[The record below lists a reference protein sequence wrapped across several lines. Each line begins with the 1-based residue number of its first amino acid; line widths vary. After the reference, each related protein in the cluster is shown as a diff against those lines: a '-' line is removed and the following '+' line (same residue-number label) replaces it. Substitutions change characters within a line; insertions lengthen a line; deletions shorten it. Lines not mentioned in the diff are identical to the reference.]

1 MITAETILARAPTA
15 AMQASD
21 VKVSVYPDKK
31 QCVNKAKGMLRDR
44 LMWETRWK
52 RIRDLQLPYIGE
64 FEDTQDSTNPARRRD
79 DKMLQGVAWQAAQV
93 FSAGIMSGLTPPS
106 RQWFKFGFSDPEL
119 NKDVGATKV
128 LDQRQEIM
136 QAVLAGSNFY
146 NSVHS
151 CYLEL
156 PFGQAPLAIFPD
168 SKTGVRFQPLTIG
181 TYALEVGGDGTVQR
195 LLRKYRLTL
204 EQIVESFGQDALPW
218 RYKAQFDNNRFD
230 NKKYTVYWLVEPN
243 RDREPGKIGRL
254 NMPYRSM
261 YWMKGS
267 NENEWLYVGGFEEFP
282 VPVARY
288 IVTGMDAYGKG
299 PGWFAEGDVNAL
311 QVMKKDQLLGIEMGV
326 KPPVTVTHDVM
337 NYGGVN
343 MYPGGMTKMSDANSA
358 VRPLFQV
365 GLDIDH
371 VSAEITLTKDDIKR
385 AYAADLFLMLD
396 NIDNGQMTAREI
408 VERQQEKL
416 QQLGPVVERL
426 QEEYLTPI
434 LERTYNILDRGGA
447 FPPIP
452 PDIAE
457 LVAQEDVRITYISP
471 LAQAQKMSGLVNIEQ
486 AISFVAQMAQIWP
499 ESIKAVD
506 PLGTVAR
513 YMDML
518 GAPAKMRHS
527 DEEIQQMIQQEQQAM
542 QQAQQEQQAMQIAQ
556 ALPGITQAAKNATDA
571 ANDGNPAMAD
581 WLGMSGV
588 V

>member
-79 DKMLQGVAWQAAQV
+79 DKMLQGVAWQSAQV

-106 RQWFKFGFSDPEL
+106 RQWFKFAFSNPDL

-195 LLRKYRLTL
+195 LLRRYRLTL
-204 EQIVESFGQDALPW
+204 EQIVESFGQDALPY
-218 RYKAQFDNNRFD
+218 RYKAQFDQNRFD

-408 VERQQEKL
+408 IERQQEKL
-416 QQLGPVVERL
+416 QQLGPVVQRL
-426 QEEYLTPI
+426 QDEFLNRI
-434 LERTYNILDRGGA
+434 LERVYNILDRSGI

-452 PDIAE
+452 DDVLE
-457 LVAQEDVRITYISP
+457 TLSGQEMRIDYVSP
-471 LAQAQKMSGLVNIEQ
+471 LAQAQKISGLVNIEQ
-486 AISFVAQMAQIWP
+486 AVSFTLQIAQAWP
-499 ESIKAVD
+499 DAVKVID
-506 PLGTVAR
+506 PLATVEK
-513 YMDML
+513 YMELL
-518 GAPAKMRHS
+518 GAPAAMRRS
-527 DEEIQQMIQQEQQAM
+527 EEEVQQMIQAEQEAM
-542 QQAQQEQQAMQIAQ
+542 QQAQQEQQAMQMAQ
-556 ALPGITQAAKNATDA
+556 ALPGITQAAKNATEA
-571 ANDGNPAMAD
+571 ANDGNPALAD
-581 WLGMSGV
+581 WLGMSGA
-588 V
+588 

>member
-1 MITAETILARAPTA
+1 M
-15 AMQASD
+15 
-21 VKVSVYPDKK
+21 
-31 QCVNKAKGMLRDR
+31 
-44 LMWETRWK
+44 
-52 RIRDLQLPYIGE
+52 
-64 FEDTQDSTNPARRRD
+64 
-79 DKMLQGVAWQAAQV
+79 
-93 FSAGIMSGLTPPS
+93 
-106 RQWFKFGFSDPEL
+106 
-119 NKDVGATKV
+119 
-128 LDQRQEIM
+128 
-136 QAVLAGSNFY
+136 
-146 NSVHS
+146 
-151 CYLEL
+151 
-156 PFGQAPLAIFPD
+156 
-168 SKTGVRFQPLTIG
+168 
-181 TYALEVGGDGTVQR
+181 
-195 LLRKYRLTL
+195 
-204 EQIVESFGQDALPW
+204 
-218 RYKAQFDNNRFD
+218 
-230 NKKYTVYWLVEPN
+230 EPN

-416 QQLGPVVERL
+416 QQLGPVVQRL
-426 QEEYLTPI
+426 QDEFLNNI
-434 LERTYNILDRGGA
+434 LERVYNILDRSGI

-452 PDIAE
+452 D
-457 LVAQEDVRITYISP
+457 DVLETLSGKEMKIEYISP

-486 AISFVAQMAQIWP
+486 AVSFTLQIAQAWP
-499 ESIKAVD
+499 DAVKVID
-506 PLGTVAR
+506 PLATVEK
-513 YMDML
+513 YMELL
-518 GAPAKMRHS
+518 GAPAAMRRS
-527 DEEIQQMIQQEQQAM
+527 EEEVQQMIQAEQEAM
-542 QQAQQEQQAMQIAQ
+542 QQAQQEQQAMQMAQ
-556 ALPGITQAAKNATDA
+556 ALPGITQAAKNATEA
-571 ANDGNPAMAD
+571 ANDGNPALAD
-581 WLGMSGV
+581 WLGMSGA
-588 V
+588 

>member
-1 MITAETILARAPTA
+1 MITAETILAREPTA

-195 LLRKYRLTL
+195 LLRRYRLTL
-204 EQIVESFGQDALPW
+204 EQIVESFGKDALPQ
-218 RYKAQFDNNRFD
+218 RYKAQFDQNQFD

-416 QQLGPVVERL
+416 QQLGPVVQRL
-426 QEEYLTPI
+426 QDEFLNNI
-434 LERTYNILDRGGA
+434 LERVYNILDRSGI

-452 PDIAE
+452 D
-457 LVAQEDVRITYISP
+457 DVLETLSGKEMKIEYISP

-486 AISFVAQMAQIWP
+486 AVSFTLQIAQAWP
-499 ESIKAVD
+499 DAVKVID
-506 PLGTVAR
+506 PLATVEK
-513 YMDML
+513 YMELL
-518 GAPAKMRHS
+518 GAPAAMRRS
-527 DEEIQQMIQQEQQAM
+527 EEEVQQMIQAEQEAM
-542 QQAQQEQQAMQIAQ
+542 QQAQQEQQAMQMAQ
-556 ALPGITQAAKNATDA
+556 ALPGITQAAKNATEA
-571 ANDGNPAMAD
+571 ANDGNPALAD
-581 WLGMSGV
+581 WLGMSGA
-588 V
+588 

>member
-44 LMWETRWK
+44 MMWETRWK

-106 RQWFKFGFSDPEL
+106 RQWFKFAFSNPEL

-195 LLRKYRLTL
+195 LLRRYRLTL
-204 EQIVESFGQDALPW
+204 EQIVESFGKDALPE
-218 RYKAQFDNNRFD
+218 RYKAQFDQNQFD
-230 NKKYTVYWLVEPN
+230 NKKYTVYWLVELN

-396 NIDNGQMTAREI
+396 NINNGQMTAREI
-408 VERQQEKL
+408 IERQQEKL
-416 QQLGPVVERL
+416 QQLGPVVQRL
-426 QEEYLTPI
+426 QDEFLNRI
-434 LERTYNILDRGGA
+434 LERVYNILDRSGI

-452 PDIAE
+452 DDVME
-457 LVAQEDVRITYISP
+457 TLSGQEMRIDYVSP
-471 LAQAQKMSGLVNIEQ
+471 LAQAQKISGLVNIEQ
-486 AISFVAQMAQIWP
+486 AVSFTLQIAQVWKDAAKVI
-499 ESIKAVD
+499 D
-506 PLGTVAR
+506 PLATVEK
-513 YMDML
+513 YMELL
-518 GAPAKMRHS
+518 GAPAAIRRS
-527 DEEIQQMIQQEQQAM
+527 EEEVQQMIQAEQEAM
-542 QQAQQEQQAMQIAQ
+542 KQAQQEQQAMQMAQ
-556 ALPGITQAAKNATDA
+556 ALPGITQAAKNATEA
-571 ANDGNPAMAD
+571 ANDGNPALAD
-581 WLGMSGV
+581 WLGMSGA
-588 V
+588 

>member
-79 DKMLQGVAWQAAQV
+79 DKMLQGVAWQSAQV

-195 LLRKYRLTL
+195 LLRRYRLTL
-204 EQIVESFGQDALPW
+204 EQIVESFGQDALPY
-218 RYKAQFDNNRFD
+218 RYKAQFDQNRFD

-267 NENEWLYVGGFEEFP
+267 NDNEWLYVGGFEEFP

-408 VERQQEKL
+408 IERQQEKL
-416 QQLGPVVERL
+416 QQLGPVVQRL
-426 QEEYLTPI
+426 QDEFLNRI
-434 LERTYNILDRGGA
+434 LERVYNILDRSGI

-452 PDIAE
+452 DDVLE
-457 LVAQEDVRITYISP
+457 LLSGQEMRIDYVSP
-471 LAQAQKMSGLVNIEQ
+471 LAQAQKISGLVNIEQ
-486 AISFVAQMAQIWP
+486 AVSFTLQIAQVWKDATKVI
-499 ESIKAVD
+499 D
-506 PLGTVAR
+506 PLATVEK
-513 YMDML
+513 YMELL
-518 GAPAKMRHS
+518 GAPAAMRRS
-527 DEEIQQMIQQEQQAM
+527 KEEVQQMIQAEQEAM
-542 QQAQQEQQAMQIAQ
+542 QQAQQEQQAMQMAQ
-556 ALPGITQAAKNATDA
+556 ALPGITQAAKNATEA
-571 ANDGNPAMAD
+571 ANDGNPALAD
-581 WLGMSGV
+581 WLGMSGA
-588 V
+588 

>member
-31 QCVNKAKGMLRDR
+31 RCVNKAKGMLRDR

-416 QQLGPVVERL
+416 QQLGPVVQRL
-426 QEEYLTPI
+426 QDEFLNNI
-434 LERTYNILDRGGA
+434 LERVYNILDRSGI

-452 PDIAE
+452 D
-457 LVAQEDVRITYISP
+457 DVLETLSGKEMKIEYISP

-486 AISFVAQMAQIWP
+486 AVSFTLQIAQAWP
-499 ESIKAVD
+499 DAVKVID
-506 PLGTVAR
+506 PLATVEK
-513 YMDML
+513 YMELL
-518 GAPAKMRHS
+518 GAPAAMRRS
-527 DEEIQQMIQQEQQAM
+527 EEEVQQMIQAEQEAM
-542 QQAQQEQQAMQIAQ
+542 QQAQQEQQAMQMAQ
-556 ALPGITQAAKNATDA
+556 ALPGITQAAKNATEA
-571 ANDGNPAMAD
+571 ANDGNPALAD
-581 WLGMSGV
+581 WLGMSGA
-588 V
+588 

>member
-79 DKMLQGVAWQAAQV
+79 DKMLQGVAWQSAQV

-106 RQWFKFGFSDPEL
+106 RQWFKFAFSNPDL

-195 LLRKYRLTL
+195 LLRRYRLTL
-204 EQIVESFGQDALPW
+204 EQIVESFGQDALPY
-218 RYKAQFDNNRFD
+218 RYKAQFDQNRFD

-343 MYPGGMTKMSDANSA
+343 MYPGGMTKMSDSNSA

-408 VERQQEKL
+408 IERQQEKL
-416 QQLGPVVERL
+416 QQLGPVVQRL
-426 QEEYLTPI
+426 QDEFLNRI
-434 LERTYNILDRGGA
+434 LERVYNILDRSGI

-452 PDIAE
+452 DDVLE
-457 LVAQEDVRITYISP
+457 TLSGQEMRIDYVSP
-471 LAQAQKMSGLVNIEQ
+471 LAQAQKISGLVNIEQ
-486 AISFVAQMAQIWP
+486 AVSFTLQIAQAWP
-499 ESIKAVD
+499 DAVKVID
-506 PLGTVAR
+506 PLATVEK
-513 YMDML
+513 YMELL
-518 GAPAKMRHS
+518 GAPAAIRRS
-527 DEEIQQMIQQEQQAM
+527 EEEVQQMIQAEQEAM
-542 QQAQQEQQAMQIAQ
+542 QQAQQEQQAMQMAQ
-556 ALPGITQAAKNATDA
+556 ALPGITQAAKNATEA
-571 ANDGNPAMAD
+571 ANDGNPALAD
-581 WLGMSGV
+581 WLGMSGA
-588 V
+588 

>member
-299 PGWFAEGDVNAL
+299 PGWFAEGDVNVL

-416 QQLGPVVERL
+416 QQLGPVVQRL
-426 QEEYLTPI
+426 QDEFLNNI
-434 LERTYNILDRGGA
+434 LERVYNILDRSGI

-452 PDIAE
+452 D
-457 LVAQEDVRITYISP
+457 DVLETLSGKEMKIEYISP

-486 AISFVAQMAQIWP
+486 AVSFTLQIAQAWP
-499 ESIKAVD
+499 DAVKVID
-506 PLGTVAR
+506 PLATVEK
-513 YMDML
+513 YMELL
-518 GAPAKMRHS
+518 GAPAAMRRS
-527 DEEIQQMIQQEQQAM
+527 EEEVQQMIQAEQEAM
-542 QQAQQEQQAMQIAQ
+542 QQAQQEQQAMQMAQ
-556 ALPGITQAAKNATDA
+556 ALPGITQAAKNATEA
-571 ANDGNPAMAD
+571 ANDGNPALAD
-581 WLGMSGV
+581 WLGMSGA
-588 V
+588 

>member
-79 DKMLQGVAWQAAQV
+79 EKMLQGVAWQAAQV

-195 LLRKYRLTL
+195 LLRRYRLTL

-416 QQLGPVVERL
+416 QQLGPVVQRL
-426 QEEYLTPI
+426 QDEFLNNI
-434 LERTYNILDRGGA
+434 LERVYNILDRSGI

-452 PDIAE
+452 D
-457 LVAQEDVRITYISP
+457 DVLETLSGKEMKIEYISP

-486 AISFVAQMAQIWP
+486 AVSFTLQIAQAWP
-499 ESIKAVD
+499 DAVKVID
-506 PLGTVAR
+506 PLATVEK
-513 YMDML
+513 YMELL
-518 GAPAKMRHS
+518 GAPAAMRRS
-527 DEEIQQMIQQEQQAM
+527 EEEVQQMIQAEQEAM
-542 QQAQQEQQAMQIAQ
+542 QQAQQEQQAMQMAQ
-556 ALPGITQAAKNATDA
+556 ALPGITQAAKNATEA
-571 ANDGNPAMAD
+571 ANDGNPALAD
-581 WLGMSGV
+581 WLGMSGA
-588 V
+588 

>member
-79 DKMLQGVAWQAAQV
+79 EKMLQGVAWQAAQV

-106 RQWFKFGFSDPEL
+106 RQWFKFAFSNPEL

-195 LLRKYRLTL
+195 LLRRYRLTL

-408 VERQQEKL
+408 IERQQEKL
-416 QQLGPVVERL
+416 QQLGPVVQRL
-426 QEEYLTPI
+426 QDEFLNRI
-434 LERTYNILDRGGA
+434 LERVYNILDRSGI

-452 PDIAE
+452 DDVME
-457 LVAQEDVRITYISP
+457 TLSGQEMRIDYVSP
-471 LAQAQKMSGLVNIEQ
+471 LAQAQKISGLVNIEQ
-486 AISFVAQMAQIWP
+486 AVSFTLQIAQVWKDAAKVI
-499 ESIKAVD
+499 D
-506 PLGTVAR
+506 PLATVEK
-513 YMDML
+513 YMELL
-518 GAPAKMRHS
+518 GAPAAIRRS
-527 DEEIQQMIQQEQQAM
+527 EEEVQQMIQAEQEAM
-542 QQAQQEQQAMQIAQ
+542 QQAQQEQQAMQMAQ
-556 ALPGITQAAKNATDA
+556 ALPGITQAAKNATEA
-571 ANDGNPAMAD
+571 ANDGNPALAD
-581 WLGMSGV
+581 WLGMSGA
-588 V
+588 

>member
-79 DKMLQGVAWQAAQV
+79 DKMLQGVAWQSAQV

-106 RQWFKFGFSDPEL
+106 RQWFKFAFSNPDL

-195 LLRKYRLTL
+195 LLRRYRLTL
-204 EQIVESFGQDALPW
+204 EQIVESFGQDALPY
-218 RYKAQFDNNRFD
+218 RYKAQFDQNRFD

-408 VERQQEKL
+408 IERQQEKL
-416 QQLGPVVERL
+416 QQLGPVVQRL
-426 QEEYLTPI
+426 QDEFLNRI
-434 LERTYNILDRGGA
+434 LERVYNILDRSGI

-452 PDIAE
+452 DDVLE
-457 LVAQEDVRITYISP
+457 LLSGQEMKIDYISP
-471 LAQAQKMSGLVNIEQ
+471 LAQAQKISGLVNMEQ
-486 AISFVAQMAQIWP
+486 SISFALQVAQAWP
-499 ESIKAVD
+499 EAAKVID
-506 PLGTVAR
+506 PIATVTK
-513 YMDML
+513 YMELL
-518 GAPAKMRHS
+518 GAPAAMRRS
-527 DEEIQQMIQQEQQAM
+527 EEEVQQMIQAEQEAM
-542 QQAQQEQQAMQIAQ
+542 QQAQQEQQAMQMAQ
-556 ALPGITQAAKNATDA
+556 ALPGITQAAKNATEA
-571 ANDGNPAMAD
+571 ANDGNPALAD
-581 WLGMSGV
+581 WLGMSGA
-588 V
+588 

>member
-1 MITAETILARAPTA
+1 MVTGDTILARAPTGD
-15 AMQASD
+15 MKASD

-79 DKMLQGVAWQAAQV
+79 EKMLQGVAWQAAQV

-416 QQLGPVVERL
+416 QQLGPVVQRL
-426 QEEYLTPI
+426 QDEFLNNI
-434 LERTYNILDRGGA
+434 LERVYNILDRSGI

-452 PDIAE
+452 D
-457 LVAQEDVRITYISP
+457 DVLETLSGKEMKIEYISP

-486 AISFVAQMAQIWP
+486 AVSFTLQIAQAWP
-499 ESIKAVD
+499 DAVKVID
-506 PLGTVAR
+506 PLATVEK
-513 YMDML
+513 YMELL
-518 GAPAKMRHS
+518 GAPAAMRRS
-527 DEEIQQMIQQEQQAM
+527 EEEVQQMIQAEQEAM
-542 QQAQQEQQAMQIAQ
+542 QQAQQEQQAMQMAQ
-556 ALPGITQAAKNATDA
+556 ALPGITQAAKNATEA
-571 ANDGNPAMAD
+571 ANDGNPALAD
-581 WLGMSGV
+581 WLGMSGA
-588 V
+588 

>member
-1 MITAETILARAPTA
+1 MITAETILARAPTGD
-15 AMQASD
+15 MQAAD
-21 VKVSVYPDKK
+21 VKVATYPDRKR
-31 QCVNKAKGMLRDR
+31 CVNKAKDMLRDR
-44 LMWETRWK
+44 QVWERRWK
-52 RIRDLQLPYIGE
+52 RIRDYQLPYIGE

-79 DKMLQGVAWQAAQV
+79 DKMLQGEAWQSAQV
-93 FSAGIMSGLTPPS
+93 FSAGIQSGLTPPS
-106 RQWFKFGFSDPEL
+106 RQWFKFAFSDPEL

-168 SKTGVRFQPLTIG
+168 AKKGVRFQPLTIG

-204 EQIVESFGQDALPW
+204 EQVVECFGREALPE
-218 RYKAQFDNNRFD
+218 RYKNQYEMNRLD
-230 NKKYTVYWLVEPN
+230 GKKFTVYWLVEPN
-243 RDREPGKIGRL
+243 TDREPGKLGRL

-267 NENEWLYVGGFEEFP
+267 NDNEWLYVGGFEEFP

-299 PGWFAEGDVNAL
+299 PGWFAEGDVNSL
-311 QVMKKDQLLGIEMGV
+311 QVMEKDKLLGIEMGV
-326 KPPVTVTHDVM
+326 KPPVAVTQDVM

-343 MYPGGMTKMSDANSA
+343 IVPGGLTKLSDANSA

-371 VSAEITLTKDDIKR
+371 VSAEIQLTKESIRR

-408 VERQQEKL
+408 IERQQEKL
-416 QQLGPVVERL
+416 QQLGPVVQRL
-426 QEEYLTPI
+426 QDEFLNSI
-434 LERTYNILDRGGA
+434 LERVYNILDRSGV

-452 PDIAE
+452 DDVME
-457 LVAQEDVRITYISP
+457 LLSGQVMKIDYVSP
-471 LAQAQKMSGLVNIEQ
+471 LAQAQKISGLVNIEQ
-486 AISFVAQMAQIWP
+486 GVGFTLQIAQAWP
-499 ESIKAVD
+499 DAVKVID
-506 PLGTVAR
+506 PLATVEK
-513 YMDML
+513 YLEIL
-518 GAPAKMRHS
+518 GAPAAMRRS
-527 DEEIQQMIQQEQQAM
+527 KEEVQQMIQAEQEAM
-542 QQAQQEQQAMQIAQ
+542 QQAQQEQQAMQMAQ
-556 ALPGITQAAKNATDA
+556 ALPGITQAAKNATEA
-571 ANDGNPAMAD
+571 ANDGNPALAD
-581 WLGMSGV
+581 WLGMSGAT
-588 V
+588 

>member
-1 MITAETILARAPTA
+1 MITAETILARAPTE

-44 LMWETRWK
+44 LMWDTRWK

-79 DKMLQGVAWQAAQV
+79 EKMLQGVAWQAAQV

-416 QQLGPVVERL
+416 QQLGPVVQRL
-426 QEEYLTPI
+426 QDEFLNNI
-434 LERTYNILDRGGA
+434 LERVYNILDRSGI

-452 PDIAE
+452 D
-457 LVAQEDVRITYISP
+457 DVLETLSGKEMKIEYISP

-486 AISFVAQMAQIWP
+486 AVSFTLQIAQAWP
-499 ESIKAVD
+499 DAVKVID
-506 PLGTVAR
+506 PLATVEK
-513 YMDML
+513 YMELL
-518 GAPAKMRHS
+518 GAPAAMRRS
-527 DEEIQQMIQQEQQAM
+527 EEEVQQMIQAEQEAM
-542 QQAQQEQQAMQIAQ
+542 QQAQQEQQAMQMAQ
-556 ALPGITQAAKNATDA
+556 ALPGITQAAKNATEA
-571 ANDGNPAMAD
+571 ANDGNPALAD
-581 WLGMSGV
+581 WLGMSGA
-588 V
+588 

>member
-79 DKMLQGVAWQAAQV
+79 EKMLQGVAWQAAQV

-416 QQLGPVVERL
+416 QQLGPVVQRL
-426 QEEYLTPI
+426 QDEFLNNI
-434 LERTYNILDRGGA
+434 LERVYNILDRSGI

-452 PDIAE
+452 D
-457 LVAQEDVRITYISP
+457 DVLETLSGKEMKIEYISP

-486 AISFVAQMAQIWP
+486 AVSFTLQIAQAWP
-499 ESIKAVD
+499 DAVKVID
-506 PLGTVAR
+506 PLATVEK
-513 YMDML
+513 YMELL
-518 GAPAKMRHS
+518 GAPAAMRRS
-527 DEEIQQMIQQEQQAM
+527 EEEVQQMIQAEQEAM
-542 QQAQQEQQAMQIAQ
+542 QQAQQEQQAMQMAQ
-556 ALPGITQAAKNATDA
+556 ALPGITQAAKNATEA
-571 ANDGNPAMAD
+571 ANDGNPALAD
-581 WLGMSGV
+581 WLGMSGA
-588 V
+588 

>member
-79 DKMLQGVAWQAAQV
+79 DKMLQGVAWQSAQV

-106 RQWFKFGFSDPEL
+106 RQWFKFAFSNPDL

-195 LLRKYRLTL
+195 LLRRYRLTL
-204 EQIVESFGQDALPW
+204 EQIVESFGQDALPY
-218 RYKAQFDNNRFD
+218 RYKAQFDQNRFD

-267 NENEWLYVGGFEEFP
+267 NDNEWLYVGGFEEFP

-408 VERQQEKL
+408 IERQQEKL
-416 QQLGPVVERL
+416 QQLGPVVQRL
-426 QEEYLTPI
+426 QDEFLNRI
-434 LERTYNILDRGGA
+434 LERVYNILDRSGI

-452 PDIAE
+452 DDVME
-457 LVAQEDVRITYISP
+457 LLSGQEMRIDYVSP
-471 LAQAQKMSGLVNIEQ
+471 LAQAQKISGLVNIEQ
-486 AISFVAQMAQIWP
+486 AVSFTLQIAQAWP
-499 ESIKAVD
+499 DAVKVID
-506 PLGTVAR
+506 PLATVEK
-513 YMDML
+513 YMELL
-518 GAPAKMRHS
+518 GAPAAMRRS
-527 DEEIQQMIQQEQQAM
+527 EEEVQQMIQAEQEAM
-542 QQAQQEQQAMQIAQ
+542 QQAQQEQQAMQMAQ
-556 ALPGITQAAKNATDA
+556 ALPGITQAAKNATEA
-571 ANDGNPAMAD
+571 ANDGNPALAD
-581 WLGMSGV
+581 WLGMSGA
-588 V
+588 

>member
-79 DKMLQGVAWQAAQV
+79 EKMLQGVAWQAAQV

-195 LLRKYRLTL
+195 LLRRYRLTL

-218 RYKAQFDNNRFD
+218 RYKAQFDQNRFD

-267 NENEWLYVGGFEEFP
+267 NDNEWLYVGGFEEFP

-343 MYPGGMTKMSDANSA
+343 MSPGGMTKMSDANSA

-416 QQLGPVVERL
+416 QQLGPVVQRL
-426 QEEYLTPI
+426 QDEFLNNI
-434 LERTYNILDRGGA
+434 LERVYNILDRSGI

-452 PDIAE
+452 D
-457 LVAQEDVRITYISP
+457 DVLETLSGKEMKIEYISP

-486 AISFVAQMAQIWP
+486 AVSFTLQIAQAWP
-499 ESIKAVD
+499 DAVKVID
-506 PLGTVAR
+506 PLGTVEK
-513 YMDML
+513 YMELL
-518 GAPAKMRHS
+518 GAPAAMRRS
-527 DEEIQQMIQQEQQAM
+527 EEEVQQMIQAEQEAM
-542 QQAQQEQQAMQIAQ
+542 QQAQQEQQAMQMAQ
-556 ALPGITQAAKNATDA
+556 ALPGITQAAKNATEA
-571 ANDGNPAMAD
+571 ANDGNPALAD
-581 WLGMSGV
+581 WLGMSGA
-588 V
+588 

>member
-1 MITAETILARAPTA
+1 MITAETLLARAPTA

-79 DKMLQGVAWQAAQV
+79 DKMLQGVAWQSAQV

-106 RQWFKFGFSDPEL
+106 RQWFKFAFSNPEL

-181 TYALEVGGDGTVQR
+181 TYALEVGGDGTVLR
-195 LLRKYRLTL
+195 LLRRYRLTL
-204 EQIVESFGQDALPW
+204 EQIVESFGQDALPY
-218 RYKAQFDNNRFD
+218 RYKAQFDQNRFD

-408 VERQQEKL
+408 IERQQEKL
-416 QQLGPVVERL
+416 QQLGPVVQRL
-426 QEEYLTPI
+426 QDEFLNRI
-434 LERTYNILDRGGA
+434 LERVYNILDRSGI

-452 PDIAE
+452 DDVME
-457 LVAQEDVRITYISP
+457 TLSGQEMRIDYVSP
-471 LAQAQKMSGLVNIEQ
+471 LAQAQKISGLVNIEQ
-486 AISFVAQMAQIWP
+486 AVSFTLQIAQVWKDAAKVI
-499 ESIKAVD
+499 D
-506 PLGTVAR
+506 PLATVEK
-513 YMDML
+513 YMELL
-518 GAPAKMRHS
+518 GAPAAIRRS
-527 DEEIQQMIQQEQQAM
+527 EEEVQQMIQAEQEAM
-542 QQAQQEQQAMQIAQ
+542 QQAQQEQQAMQMAQ
-556 ALPGITQAAKNATDA
+556 ALPGITQAAKNATEA
-571 ANDGNPAMAD
+571 ANDGNPALAD
-581 WLGMSGV
+581 WLGMSGA
-588 V
+588 

>member
-21 VKVSVYPDKK
+21 VKVSVYQDKK
-31 QCVNKAKGMLRDR
+31 RCVSKAKGMLRDR

-79 DKMLQGVAWQAAQV
+79 DKMLQGVAWQSAQV

-106 RQWFKFGFSDPEL
+106 RQWFKFAFSNPEL

-195 LLRKYRLTL
+195 LLRRYRLTL
-204 EQIVESFGQDALPW
+204 EQIVESFGQDALPQ

-343 MYPGGMTKMSDANSA
+343 MYPGGMTKMSDSNSA

-408 VERQQEKL
+408 IERQQEKL
-416 QQLGPVVERL
+416 QQLGPVVQRL
-426 QEEYLTPI
+426 QDEFLNRI
-434 LERTYNILDRGGA
+434 LERVYNILDRSGI

-452 PDIAE
+452 DDVLE
-457 LVAQEDVRITYISP
+457 LLSGQDMRIDYVSP
-471 LAQAQKMSGLVNIEQ
+471 LAQAQKISGLVNIEQ
-486 AISFVAQMAQIWP
+486 AVSFTLQIAQAWP
-499 ESIKAVD
+499 DAVKVID
-506 PLGTVAR
+506 PLATVEK
-513 YMDML
+513 YMELL
-518 GAPAKMRHS
+518 GAPAAMRRS
-527 DEEIQQMIQQEQQAM
+527 EEEVQQMIQAEQEAMQQAKQEQQAM
-542 QQAQQEQQAMQIAQ
+542 QMAQ
-556 ALPGITQAAKNATDA
+556 ALPDITQAARNATEA
-571 ANDGNPAMAD
+571 ANDGNPALAD
-581 WLGMSGV
+581 WLGMSGA
-588 V
+588 

>member
-31 QCVNKAKGMLRDR
+31 RCVSKAKGMLRDR

-106 RQWFKFGFSDPEL
+106 RQWFKFGFSNPEL

-195 LLRKYRLTL
+195 LLRRYRLTL
-204 EQIVESFGQDALPW
+204 EQIVESFGQDALPE
-218 RYKAQFDNNRFD
+218 RYKAQFDQNRFD

-267 NENEWLYVGGFEEFP
+267 NENEWLYVGGFEDFP

-416 QQLGPVVERL
+416 QQLGPVVQRL
-426 QEEYLTPI
+426 QDEFLNNI
-434 LERTYNILDRGGA
+434 LERVYNILDRSGI

-452 PDIAE
+452 D
-457 LVAQEDVRITYISP
+457 DVLETLSGKEMKIEYISP

-486 AISFVAQMAQIWP
+486 AVSFTLQIAQAWP
-499 ESIKAVD
+499 DAVKVID
-506 PLGTVAR
+506 PLATVEK
-513 YMDML
+513 YMELL
-518 GAPAKMRHS
+518 GAPAAMRRS
-527 DEEIQQMIQQEQQAM
+527 EEEVQQMIQAEQEAVQR
-542 QQAQQEQQAMQIAQ
+542 AQQEQQAMQMAQ
-556 ALPGITQAAKNATDA
+556 ALPGITQAAKNATEA
-571 ANDGNPAMAD
+571 ANDGNPALAD
-581 WLGMSGV
+581 WLGMSGA
-588 V
+588 

>member
-343 MYPGGMTKMSDANSA
+343 MYPGGMTKMSDSNSA

-416 QQLGPVVERL
+416 QQLGPVVQRL
-426 QEEYLTPI
+426 QDEFLNNI
-434 LERTYNILDRGGA
+434 LERVYNILDRSGI

-452 PDIAE
+452 D
-457 LVAQEDVRITYISP
+457 DVLETLSGKEMKIEYISP

-486 AISFVAQMAQIWP
+486 AVSFTLQIAQAWP
-499 ESIKAVD
+499 DAVKVID
-506 PLGTVAR
+506 PLATVEK
-513 YMDML
+513 YMELL
-518 GAPAKMRHS
+518 GAPAAMRRS
-527 DEEIQQMIQQEQQAM
+527 EEEVQQMIQAEQEAMQQAKQEQQAM
-542 QQAQQEQQAMQIAQ
+542 QMAQ
-556 ALPGITQAAKNATDA
+556 ALPDITQAARNATEA
-571 ANDGNPAMAD
+571 ANDGNPALAD
-581 WLGMSGV
+581 WLGMSGA
-588 V
+588 

>member
-79 DKMLQGVAWQAAQV
+79 DKMLQGVAWQSAQV

-106 RQWFKFGFSDPEL
+106 RQWFKFAFSNPDL

-195 LLRKYRLTL
+195 LLRRYRLTL
-204 EQIVESFGQDALPW
+204 EQIVESFGQDALPY
-218 RYKAQFDNNRFD
+218 RYKAQFDQNRFD

-267 NENEWLYVGGFEEFP
+267 NDNEWLYVGGFEEFP

-408 VERQQEKL
+408 IERQQEKL
-416 QQLGPVVERL
+416 QQLGPVVQRL
-426 QEEYLTPI
+426 QDEFLNRI
-434 LERTYNILDRGGA
+434 LERVYNILDRSGI

-452 PDIAE
+452 DDVLE
-457 LVAQEDVRITYISP
+457 LLSGQEMRIDYVSP
-471 LAQAQKMSGLVNIEQ
+471 LAQAQKISGLVNIEQ
-486 AISFVAQMAQIWP
+486 AVSFTLQIAQVWKDATKVI
-499 ESIKAVD
+499 D
-506 PLGTVAR
+506 PLATVEK
-513 YMDML
+513 YMELL
-518 GAPAKMRHS
+518 GAPAAMRRS
-527 DEEIQQMIQQEQQAM
+527 EEEVQQMIQAEQEAM
-542 QQAQQEQQAMQIAQ
+542 QQAQQEQQAMQMAQ
-556 ALPGITQAAKNATDA
+556 ALPGITQAAKNATEA
-571 ANDGNPAMAD
+571 ANDGNPALAD
-581 WLGMSGV
+581 WLGMSGA
-588 V
+588 

>member
-79 DKMLQGVAWQAAQV
+79 DKMLQGVAWQSAQV

-106 RQWFKFGFSDPEL
+106 RQWFKFAFSNPDL

-195 LLRKYRLTL
+195 LLRRYRLTL
-204 EQIVESFGQDALPW
+204 EQIVESFGQDALPY
-218 RYKAQFDNNRFD
+218 RYKAQFDQNRFD

-343 MYPGGMTKMSDANSA
+343 MYPGGMTKMSDASSA

-408 VERQQEKL
+408 IERQQEKL
-416 QQLGPVVERL
+416 QQLGPVVQRL
-426 QEEYLTPI
+426 QDEFLNRI
-434 LERTYNILDRGGA
+434 LERVYNILDRSGI

-452 PDIAE
+452 DDVLE
-457 LVAQEDVRITYISP
+457 TLSGQEMRIDYVSP
-471 LAQAQKMSGLVNIEQ
+471 LAQAQKISGLVNIEQ
-486 AISFVAQMAQIWP
+486 AVSFTLQIAQAWP
-499 ESIKAVD
+499 DAVKVID
-506 PLGTVAR
+506 PLATVEK
-513 YMDML
+513 YMELL
-518 GAPAKMRHS
+518 GAPAAMRRS
-527 DEEIQQMIQQEQQAM
+527 EEEVQQMIQAEQEAM
-542 QQAQQEQQAMQIAQ
+542 QQAQQEQQAMQMAQ
-556 ALPGITQAAKNATDA
+556 ALPGITQAAKNATEA
-571 ANDGNPAMAD
+571 ANDGNPALAD
-581 WLGMSGV
+581 WLGMSGA
-588 V
+588 

>member
-79 DKMLQGVAWQAAQV
+79 EKMLQGVAWQAAQV

-416 QQLGPVVERL
+416 QQLGPVVQRL
-426 QEEYLTPI
+426 QDEFLNNI
-434 LERTYNILDRGGA
+434 LERVYNILDRSGI

-452 PDIAE
+452 D
-457 LVAQEDVRITYISP
+457 DVLETLSGKEMKIEYISP

-486 AISFVAQMAQIWP
+486 AVSFTLQMAQVWRD
-499 ESIKAVD
+499 AVKVID
-506 PLGTVAR
+506 PLATVEK
-513 YMDML
+513 YMELL
-518 GAPAKMRHS
+518 GAPAAMRRS
-527 DEEIQQMIQQEQQAM
+527 EEEVQQMIQAEQEAM
-542 QQAQQEQQAMQIAQ
+542 QQAQQEQQAMQMAQ
-556 ALPGITQAAKNATDA
+556 ALPGITQAAKNATEA
-571 ANDGNPAMAD
+571 ANDGNPALAD
-581 WLGMSGV
+581 WLGMSGA
-588 V
+588 

>member
-79 DKMLQGVAWQAAQV
+79 DKMLQGVAWQSAQV

-106 RQWFKFGFSDPEL
+106 RQWFKFAFSDPEL

-195 LLRKYRLTL
+195 LLRRYRLTL
-204 EQIVESFGQDALPW
+204 EQIVESFGQDALPY
-218 RYKAQFDNNRFD
+218 RYKAQFDQNRFD

-408 VERQQEKL
+408 IERQQEKL
-416 QQLGPVVERL
+416 QQLGPVVQRL
-426 QEEYLTPI
+426 QDEFLNRI
-434 LERTYNILDRGGA
+434 LERVYNILDRSGI

-452 PDIAE
+452 DDVME
-457 LVAQEDVRITYISP
+457 LLSGQEMKIDYISP
-471 LAQAQKMSGLVNIEQ
+471 LAQAQKISGLVNMEQ
-486 AISFVAQMAQIWP
+486 SISFALQVAQAWP
-499 ESIKAVD
+499 EAAKVID
-506 PLGTVAR
+506 PIATVTK
-513 YMDML
+513 YMELL
-518 GAPAKMRHS
+518 GAPAAMRRS
-527 DEEIQQMIQQEQQAM
+527 EEEVQQMIQAEQEAM
-542 QQAQQEQQAMQIAQ
+542 QQAQQEQQAMQMAQ
-556 ALPGITQAAKNATDA
+556 ALPDITQAARNATEA
-571 ANDGNPAMAD
+571 ANDGNPALAD
-581 WLGMSGV
+581 WLGMSGA
-588 V
+588 

>member
-1 MITAETILARAPTA
+1 MITAETILARAPTGD
-15 AMQASD
+15 MQAAD
-21 VKVSVYPDKK
+21 VKVATYPDRKR
-31 QCVNKAKGMLRDR
+31 CVNKAKDMLRDR
-44 LMWETRWK
+44 QVWERRWK
-52 RIRDLQLPYIGE
+52 RIRDYQLPYIGE

-79 DKMLQGVAWQAAQV
+79 DKMLQGEAWQSAQV
-93 FSAGIMSGLTPPS
+93 FSAGIQSGLTPPS
-106 RQWFKFGFSDPEL
+106 RQWFKFAFSDPEL

-168 SKTGVRFQPLTIG
+168 AKKGVRFQPLTIG

-204 EQIVESFGQDALPW
+204 EQVVECFGRDALPE
-218 RYKAQFDNNRFD
+218 RYKNQYEVNRLD
-230 NKKYTVYWLVEPN
+230 GKKFTVYWLVEPN
-243 RDREPGKIGRL
+243 TDREPGKLGRL

-261 YWMKGS
+261 YWMKGA
-267 NENEWLYVGGFEEFP
+267 NDNEWLYVGGFEEFP

-299 PGWFAEGDVNAL
+299 PGWFAEGDVNSL
-311 QVMKKDQLLGIEMGV
+311 QVMEKDKLLGIEMGV
-326 KPPVTVTHDVM
+326 KPPVAVTQDVM

-343 MYPGGMTKMSDANSA
+343 IVPGGLTKLSDANSA

-371 VSAEITLTKDDIKR
+371 VSAEIQLTKESIRR

-408 VERQQEKL
+408 IERQQEKL
-416 QQLGPVVERL
+416 QQLGPVVQRL
-426 QEEYLTPI
+426 QDEFLNSI
-434 LERTYNILDRGGA
+434 LERVYNILDRSGV

-452 PDIAE
+452 D
-457 LVAQEDVRITYISP
+457 DVMEMLSGQVMKIDYVSP
-471 LAQAQKMSGLVNIEQ
+471 LAQAQKISGLVNIEQ
-486 AISFVAQMAQIWP
+486 GVGFTLQIAQAWP
-499 ESIKAVD
+499 DAVKVID
-506 PLGTVAR
+506 PLATVEK
-513 YMDML
+513 YLEIL
-518 GAPAKMRHS
+518 GAPAAMRRS
-527 DEEIQQMIQQEQQAM
+527 KEEVQQMIQAEQEAM
-542 QQAQQEQQAMQIAQ
+542 QQAQQEQQAMQMAQ
-556 ALPGITQAAKNATDA
+556 ALPGITQAAKNATEA
-571 ANDGNPAMAD
+571 ANDGNPALAD
-581 WLGMSGV
+581 WLGMSGAT
-588 V
+588 

>member
-31 QCVNKAKGMLRDR
+31 QCVNKAKNMLRDR

-79 DKMLQGVAWQAAQV
+79 DKMLQGVAWQSAQV

-106 RQWFKFGFSDPEL
+106 RQWFKFAFSNPEL

-204 EQIVESFGQDALPW
+204 EQIVESFGKDALPE
-218 RYKAQFDNNRFD
+218 RYKAQFDNNQFD

-326 KPPVTVTHDVM
+326 KPPVTVTYDVM

-408 VERQQEKL
+408 IERQQEKL
-416 QQLGPVVERL
+416 QQLGPVVQRL
-426 QEEYLTPI
+426 QDEFLNRI
-434 LERTYNILDRGGA
+434 LERVYNILDRSGI

-452 PDIAE
+452 DDVLE
-457 LVAQEDVRITYISP
+457 TLSGQEMRIDYVSP
-471 LAQAQKMSGLVNIEQ
+471 LAQAQKISGLVNIEQ
-486 AISFVAQMAQIWP
+486 AVSFTLQIAQVWKDAAKVI
-499 ESIKAVD
+499 D
-506 PLGTVAR
+506 PLATVEK
-513 YMDML
+513 YMELL
-518 GAPAKMRHS
+518 GAPAAIRRS
-527 DEEIQQMIQQEQQAM
+527 EEEVQQMIQAEQEAM
-542 QQAQQEQQAMQIAQ
+542 QQAQQEQQAMQMAQ
-556 ALPGITQAAKNATDA
+556 ALPGITQAAKNATEA
-571 ANDGNPAMAD
+571 ANDGNPALAD
-581 WLGMSGV
+581 WLGMSGA
-588 V
+588 

>member
-31 QCVNKAKGMLRDR
+31 RCVSKAKNMLRDR

-218 RYKAQFDNNRFD
+218 RYKAQFEQNRFD

-243 RDREPGKIGRL
+243 QDREPGKIGRL

-416 QQLGPVVERL
+416 QQLGPVVQRL
-426 QEEYLTPI
+426 QDEFLNNI
-434 LERTYNILDRGGA
+434 LERVYNILDRSGI

-452 PDIAE
+452 D
-457 LVAQEDVRITYISP
+457 DVLETLSGKEMKIEYISP

-486 AISFVAQMAQIWP
+486 AVSFTLQIAQAWP
-499 ESIKAVD
+499 DAVKVID
-506 PLGTVAR
+506 PLATVEK
-513 YMDML
+513 YMELL
-518 GAPAKMRHS
+518 GAPAAMRRS
-527 DEEIQQMIQQEQQAM
+527 EEEVQQMIQAEQEAM
-542 QQAQQEQQAMQIAQ
+542 QQAQQEQQAMQMAQ
-556 ALPGITQAAKNATDA
+556 ALPGITQAAKNATEA
-571 ANDGNPAMAD
+571 ANDGNPALAD
-581 WLGMSGV
+581 WLGMSGA
-588 V
+588 

>member
-168 SKTGVRFQPLTIG
+168 AEKGVRFQSLTIG

-195 LLRKYRLTL
+195 LLRRYRLTL
-204 EQIVESFGQDALPW
+204 EQIVESFGQDALPY
-218 RYKAQFDNNRFD
+218 RYKAQFDQNRFD

-267 NENEWLYVGGFEEFP
+267 NDNEWLYVGGFEEFP

-416 QQLGPVVERL
+416 QQLGPVVQRL
-426 QEEYLTPI
+426 QDEFLNNI
-434 LERTYNILDRGGA
+434 LERVYNILDRSGI

-452 PDIAE
+452 D
-457 LVAQEDVRITYISP
+457 DVLETLSGKEMKIEYISP

-486 AISFVAQMAQIWP
+486 AVSFTLQIAQAWP
-499 ESIKAVD
+499 DAVKVID
-506 PLGTVAR
+506 PLATVEK
-513 YMDML
+513 YMELL
-518 GAPAKMRHS
+518 GAPAAMRRS
-527 DEEIQQMIQQEQQAM
+527 EEEVQQMIQAEQEAM
-542 QQAQQEQQAMQIAQ
+542 QQAQQEQQAMQMAQ
-556 ALPGITQAAKNATDA
+556 ALPGITQAAKNATEA
-571 ANDGNPAMAD
+571 ANDGNPALAD
-581 WLGMSGV
+581 WLGMSGA
-588 V
+588 

>member
-21 VKVSVYPDKK
+21 VKLSVYPDKK

-44 LMWETRWK
+44 LIWETRWK

-79 DKMLQGVAWQAAQV
+79 EKMLQGVAWQAAQV

-106 RQWFKFGFSDPEL
+106 RQWFKFAFSDPEL

-195 LLRKYRLTL
+195 LLRRYRLTL
-204 EQIVESFGQDALPW
+204 EQIVESFGQDALPE

-408 VERQQEKL
+408 IERQQEKL
-416 QQLGPVVERL
+416 QQLGPVVQRL
-426 QEEYLTPI
+426 QDEFLNNI
-434 LERTYNILDRGGA
+434 LERVYNILDRSGI

-452 PDIAE
+452 DDVLE
-457 LVAQEDVRITYISP
+457 TLSGQEMRIDYVSP
-471 LAQAQKMSGLVNIEQ
+471 LAQAQKISGLVNIEQ
-486 AISFVAQMAQIWP
+486 AVSFTLQIAQVWKDAAKVI
-499 ESIKAVD
+499 D
-506 PLGTVAR
+506 PLATVEK
-513 YMDML
+513 YMELL
-518 GAPAKMRHS
+518 GAPAAIRRS
-527 DEEIQQMIQQEQQAM
+527 EEEVQQMIQAEQEAM
-542 QQAQQEQQAMQIAQ
+542 QQAQQEQQAMQMAQ
-556 ALPGITQAAKNATDA
+556 ALPGITQAAKNATEA
-571 ANDGNPAMAD
+571 ANDGNPALAD
-581 WLGMSGV
+581 WLGMSGA
-588 V
+588 